1 MAARPTTGRPTIR
14 DVAELAGVHP
24 GTASRALDPRREG
37 RISAPTAERVRSAA
51 RSLGYVADP
60 IARTLRARRSAV
72 IGVVVP
78 DLANP
83 VFPPIVSGI
92 EDALAEAGYVALV
105 ANTGNDPGRERDRVA
120 ALQARRCDGYIVAS
134 ATLDGTTIPRLTSAA
149 DPVILVNRETSD
161 VDLTAVGSDDR
172 AGVQAAVAHL
182 AGLGHRVIAHLTGPP
197 NLSVVQ
203 TRAEA
208 FRSCARQLGLDR
220 DQLIVR
226 HGPAL
231 TAPGAKDAALDLLTR
246 VPAVTAILAGNDLM
260 ALGCYAAAQQA
271 GRPCPAS
278 LSIVGYND
286 MPFVEWWRPALTTVR
301 IPQYDIGYEAAR
313 LLLERLGGAPGS
325 PNTGQPNTGRAAKHV
340 LLPTSLI
347 IRSSTAP
354 ATELG
359 RSPAGGRPA
368 PRSAVGDPGPGERRE
383 GGLTHGH
390 VS

>member
-1 MAARPTTGRPTIR
+1 MAGRPTIR

-51 RSLGYVADP
+51 LRLGYVPDP

-72 IGVVVP
+72 VGVVIP

-83 VFPPIVSGI
+83 VFPPIVQGI

-134 ATLDGTTIPRLTSAA
+134 ATLEGTTISRLTSAA

-161 VDLTAVGSDDR
+161 SALPAVSSDDR
-172 AGVQAAVAHL
+172 AGIQAAMRHL
-182 AGLGHRVIAHLTGPP
+182 AGLGHQVIAHLTGPS

-208 FRSCARQLGLDR
+208 FRSCADQLGLDR
-220 DQLIVR
+220 DRLILR
-226 HGPAL
+226 HCPSL
-231 TAPGAKDAALDLLTR
+231 TATDAKDAALELLTQI
-246 VPAVTAILAGNDLM
+246 PAVTAILAGNDLM

-278 LSIVGYND
+278 ISIVGYND

-313 LLLERLGGAPGS
+313 LLLEQLGHGPNWPGTGS
-325 PNTGQPNTGRAAKHV
+325 PGMGRPAKHV
-340 LLPTSLI
+340 LMPTSLT

-354 ATELG
+354 AST
-359 RSPAGGRPA
+359 AA
-368 PRSAVGDPGPGERRE
+368 AAY
-383 GGLTHGH
+383 
-390 VS
+390 

>member
-1 MAARPTTGRPTIR
+1 MAGRPTIRPTIR

-51 RSLGYVADP
+51 LRLGYVPDP

-72 IGVVVP
+72 VGVVVP

-120 ALQARRCDGYIVAS
+120 ALQSRRCDGYIVAS
-134 ATLDGTTIPRLTSAA
+134 ATLDGETISRLTSAA

-161 VDLTAVGSDDR
+161 PALTAVGSDDR

-182 AGLGHRVIAHLTGPP
+182 AGLGHRVIAHVTGPP

-208 FRSCARQLGLDR
+208 FRACAERLGLGR
-220 DQLIVR
+220 DGLIVR

-231 TAPGAKDAALDLLTR
+231 TAAGARDAALDLLR
-246 VPAVTAILAGNDLM
+246 QDPAVTAILAGNDLM
-260 ALGCYAAAQQA
+260 ALGCYAAAQEA

-278 LSIVGYND
+278 ISIVGYND

-313 LLLERLGGAPGS
+313 LLLDQLAEQPARGPGR
-325 PNTGQPNTGRAAKHV
+325 PARHV
-340 LLPTSLI
+340 LMPTSLV
-347 IRSSTAP
+347 IRSSTAAARP
-354 ATELG
+354 DG
-359 RSPAGGRPA
+359 PAGAG
-368 PRSAVGDPGPGERRE
+368 PRAPGPG
-383 GGLTHGH
+383 
-390 VS
+390 